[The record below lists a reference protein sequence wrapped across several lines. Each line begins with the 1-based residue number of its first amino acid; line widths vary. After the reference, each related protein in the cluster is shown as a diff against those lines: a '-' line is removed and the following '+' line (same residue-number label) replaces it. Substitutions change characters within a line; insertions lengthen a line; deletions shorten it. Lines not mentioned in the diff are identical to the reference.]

1 MGKLKSS
8 FLIASNFKQTIINY
22 SNSQQFKMRVVVW
35 MEHSVDS
42 YVWYLSTKFKKG
54 YDCTQRMSMYIY
66 FKSLDP

>member
-1 MGKLKSS
+1 MLLHINGKFTMGKLKSS

-42 YVWYLSTKFKKG
+42 YV
-54 YDCTQRMSMYIY
+54 
-66 FKSLDP
+66 